1 MLYPLKFK
9 PLLKERIW
17 GGRALNTAMGKR
29 LPEGVKIGESWE
41 ISAVPGD
48 ISVVANGKLRGNDL
62 RELTEVYMGELVGER
77 VFERFGLDFP
87 LLIKLIDAQDVL
99 SVQVHPND
107 ELAEKRHDSF
117 GKTEM
122 WYVVGCEPGASL
134 YVGFRPGV
142 TREKYLAAVSNDT
155 LPELLNKIDVKP
167 GDAFFIPAGTIHAI
181 GRGLLIA
188 EIQQTSDITYRVY
201 DWGRVDDNGQPR
213 QLHTELAVDAIDF
226 GAGAGAGAGGN
237 LHVDRPARAGEAVT
251 LVECPYFT
259 TNVIALDGRLARDY
273 SRLDSFVIYMCLEG
287 EFSIVGVDGA
297 AEKVHR
303 GDSVLLPAEESEVT
317 LDGRARLLEVYIK

>member
-17 GGRALNTAMGKR
+17 GGRTLQTAMGKR
-29 LPEGVKIGESWE
+29 LPEGAKIGESWE

-48 ISVVANGKLRGNDL
+48 ISVVGNGKLRGNDL
-62 RELTEVYMGELVGER
+62 RELIEVYMGELVGER

-107 ELAEKRHDSF
+107 ELAAARHGSF

-122 WYVVGCEPGASL
+122 WYVVDCEPGASL

-142 TREKYLAAVSNDT
+142 TREKYLAAVSNGT
-155 LPELLNKIDVKP
+155 LPELLNKIDVHP

-181 GRGLLIA
+181 GRGILIA

-201 DWGRVDDNGQPR
+201 DWDRVDDKGQPR
-213 QLHTELAVDAIDF
+213 QLHTALAVDAIDF
-226 GAGAGAGAGGN
+226 DPKGRLTAT
-237 LHVDRPARAGEAVT
+237 RAPETGKAVN

-259 TNVIALDGRLARDY
+259 TNVIALDGRMECDY
-273 SRLDSFVIYMCLEG
+273 SHLDSFVIYMCLEG
-287 EFSIVGVDGA
+287 AFSIVAADGA
-297 AEKVHR
+297 SEKVKR
-303 GDSVLLPAEESEVT
+303 GESVLLPAENAGVT
-317 LDGRARLLEVYIK
+317 LEGWARLLEVYIE

>member
-17 GGRALNTAMGKR
+17 GGRTLQTAMGKR
-29 LPEGVKIGESWE
+29 LPQGAKIGESWE

-48 ISVVANGKLRGNDL
+48 ISVVGNGKLRGNDL
-62 RELTEVYMGELVGER
+62 RELTEVYMGELVGDK

-87 LLIKLIDAQDVL
+87 LLVKLIDAQDVL

-107 ELAEKRHDSF
+107 ELAAARHNSF

-122 WYVVGCEPGASL
+122 WYVVDCQPGAAL

-142 TREKYLAAVSNDT
+142 TREKYLAAVASGT
-155 LPELLNKIDVKP
+155 LPELLGKVDVHP
-167 GDAFFIPAGTIHAI
+167 GDAFFIPAGVIHAI
-181 GRGLLIA
+181 GRGILIA

-201 DWGRVDDNGQPR
+201 DWDRVDDKGQPR
-213 QLHTELAVDAIDF
+213 QLHTALAVDAIDF
-226 GAGAGAGAGGN
+226 DPHGS
-237 LHVDRPARAGEAVT
+237 LTVTRAPETNRAVN

-259 TNVIALDGRLARDY
+259 TNVIALDGRMECDY
-273 SRLDSFVIYMCLEG
+273 SSLDSFVIYMCLEG
-287 EFSIVGVDGA
+287 AFSIVMPDGV
-297 AEKVHR
+297 AEKVKR
-303 GDSVLLPAEESEVT
+303 GESVLLPAELSEVT
-317 LDGRARLLEVYIK
+317 LEGRARLLEVFIG